1 MELHSPELHDRI
13 TSILL
18 TLWASPGRE
27 DARAWALSVALG
39 YIVAQKPGGVDL
51 SAAWKLLEEEYTA
64 HLKQRF
70 PQERDLE
77 GSFKAAGWEAW
88 VGFLVDYVNDSPS
101 LRHGGIQ
108 GVKLTAEGLKS
119 LASSAPKDTSAPSI
133 GIMGLAPAGPRLF
146 GVLFPIVSLGP
157 GLRPL
162 EAQSKALRD
171 KGLWVG
177 LAALDPEGSLATRG
191 KLTPLGRRLAAG
203 AFSAAYVAG
212 EFPAEGALRP
222 LPGTSS
228 AEGSPLAA
236 DLLTAWRERRGQ
248 DVIGTAP

>member
-1 MELHSPELHDRI
+1 MELHSPDLHDRI

-27 DARAWALSVALG
+27 DARAWALAVALG

-64 HLKQRF
+64 HIKQRF
-70 PQERDLE
+70 PQEKDLA
-77 GSFKAAGWEAW
+77 GSFKDAGEEAW
-88 VGFLVDYVNDSPS
+88 AGFLVDYVNRSPS
-101 LRHGGIQ
+101 LRHEGVQ

-119 LASSAPKDTSAPSI
+119 LASSAPKGVAAPGI
-133 GIMGLAPAGPRLF
+133 GILGLASGGPRLF
-146 GVLFPIVSLGP
+146 GVLLPIVGLGS
-157 GLRPL
+157 GLRPR
-162 EAQSKALRD
+162 ETQSQALRD
-171 KGLWVG
+171 KGLWTG
-177 LAALDPEGSLATRG
+177 LAALDLEGSLATGGR
-191 KLTPLGRRLAAG
+191 LTPSGRRLAAG

-212 EFPAEGALRP
+212 EFPAGGALKP

-236 DLLTAWRERRGQ
+236 DLLASWEQRRQ
-248 DVIGTAP
+248 PPPEAH